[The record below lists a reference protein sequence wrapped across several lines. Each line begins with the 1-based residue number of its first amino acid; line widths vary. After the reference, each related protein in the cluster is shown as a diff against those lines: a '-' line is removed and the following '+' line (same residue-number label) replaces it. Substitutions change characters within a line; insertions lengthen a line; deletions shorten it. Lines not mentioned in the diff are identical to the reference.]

1 MIRLAI
7 IDQDGKVVL
16 PKDVSTVAELLPL
29 VEQARQLIRDCERL
43 VREQG
48 KVNGPGTGTV
58 PYS

>member
-16 PKDVSTVAELLPL
+16 PKDVATVAELLPL

-43 VREQG
+43 AREHG
-48 KVNGPGTGTV
+48 PKTGPGTGIV